1 MMPILEIESRLLIY
15 KTRVITTILYRQYV
29 FTHIFKFAL
38 AQGDRNVIN
47 LLDLEEYFCKL

>member
-15 KTRVITTILYRQYV
+15 KTRVIATILYRQYV
-29 FTHIFKFAL
+29 FTHFFKFAL